1 MPWQFFLYYVY
12 VYVVDVLI
20 NKMKLIYKVR
30 RFIFTFVLT
39 HDNLLWG
46 PPSIQWDHQLS
57 TMVGNAWFANAAM
70 EDNINIVAFFVGM
83 NSGLL

>member
-1 MPWQFFLYYVY
+1 MTIFFFLYYVY

-39 HDNLLWG
+39 HDNLL
-46 PPSIQWDHQLS
+46 
-57 TMVGNAWFANAAM
+57 
-70 EDNINIVAFFVGM
+70 
-83 NSGLL
+83 